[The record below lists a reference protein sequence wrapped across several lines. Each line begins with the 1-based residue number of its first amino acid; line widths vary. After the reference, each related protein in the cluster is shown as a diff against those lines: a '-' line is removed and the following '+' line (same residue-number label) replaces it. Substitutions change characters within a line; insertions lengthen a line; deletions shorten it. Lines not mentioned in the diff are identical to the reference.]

1 MRPPIE
7 ELKKALEDMRE
18 AFFLHISQGTTNTVI
33 ALCDYALELE
43 VKLKEMLWEKIKE
56 AQDGR

>member
-1 MRPPIE
+1 MQRPPIE

-18 AFFLHISQGTTNTVI
+18 AFFLHISQGTTNTFI

-43 VKLKEMLWEKIKE
+43 
-56 AQDGR
+56 A